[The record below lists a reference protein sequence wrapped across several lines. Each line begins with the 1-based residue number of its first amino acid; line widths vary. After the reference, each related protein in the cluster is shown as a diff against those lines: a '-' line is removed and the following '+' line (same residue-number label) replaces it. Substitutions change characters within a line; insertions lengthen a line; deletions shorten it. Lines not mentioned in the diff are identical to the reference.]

1 VGWSRESG
9 DRKGGGRLRVQD
21 ADGASQS
28 AISHIDQTL
37 ALIGY
42 VDGTPVFGRTRRF
55 ANGELIALI
64 GEAERSG
71 HKTVNAIVQ
80 YVMGAKSLDPT
91 DEKLRRKIVFS
102 VKDCRK
108 RMAARGV

>member
-1 VGWSRESG
+1 MLQRPELKTEGATSKPLPLVGWSRESG

-21 ADGASQS
+21 ADGTSQS
-28 AISHIDQTL
+28 AISHIDETL

-64 GEAERSG
+64 GEAAPQG
-71 HKTVNAIVQ
+71 
-80 YVMGAKSLDPT
+80 GGDP
-91 DEKLRRKIVFS
+91 
-102 VKDCRK
+102 
-108 RMAARGV
+108 AR